1 MGMMTPTDIR
11 TTIRAERKA
20 QGLQQ
25 DKLSAAANVGVCF
38 LIKLEVGK
46 ETAQLG
52 KKLAYDPELGS
63 LVEWYGC
70 WAAS

>member
-1 MGMMTPTDIR
+1 MMTPTDIR

-25 DKLSAAANVGVCF
+25 DELSAAANVGVCF

-46 ETAQLG
+46 ETAQPG
-52 KKLAYDPELGS
+52 KKLAYDQEVCG

-70 WAAS
+70 WAGS